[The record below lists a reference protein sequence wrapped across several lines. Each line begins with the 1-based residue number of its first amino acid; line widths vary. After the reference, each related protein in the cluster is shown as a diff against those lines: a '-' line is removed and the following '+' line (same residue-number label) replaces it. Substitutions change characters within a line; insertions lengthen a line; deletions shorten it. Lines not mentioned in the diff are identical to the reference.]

1 MADDRLKI
9 VVFGSYN
16 AGKSS
21 FIQAL
26 DPRSRHIE
34 ASSENGPTTVA
45 FDFGRLTVRDKAIY
59 LFGTPGQ
66 ERFEFVRQI
75 ISRGMDGAII
85 IVDATTGVDEM
96 TRYFYNQLKTLDVPL
111 AFMANKCDSPGAMP
125 DAISRDLPGE
135 VVHPISARNG
145 ENVHAA
151 LDAFVA
157 TLAAR

>member
-1 MADDRLKI
+1 
-9 VVFGSYN
+9 
-16 AGKSS
+16 
-21 FIQAL
+21 
-26 DPRSRHIE
+26 
-34 ASSENGPTTVA
+34 
-45 FDFGRLTVRDKAIY
+45 VRDKAIY

>member
-1 MADDRLKI
+1 MAEGRLKI
-9 VVFGSYN
+9 VVFGSFN

-34 ASSENGPTTVA
+34 ATSDGTRTTVA
-45 FDFGRLTVRDKAIY
+45 FDFGRLQVRDQSVF

-75 ISRGMDGAII
+75 LSRGMDGAII
-85 IVDATTGVDEM
+85 VVDATTGMDAM
-96 TRYFYNQLKTLDVPL
+96 TRHLYSQLKALDVPL

-125 DAISRDLPGE
+125 EAIHRALPGE
-135 VVHPISARNG
+135 MVHSISARNG

>member
-1 MADDRLKI
+1 MAEGRLKI
-9 VVFGSYN
+9 VVFGSFN

-34 ASSENGPTTVA
+34 ASSEEGPTTIA
-45 FDFGRLTVRDKAIY
+45 FDFGRLTVRDKAVF

-66 ERFEFVRQI
+66 ERFESVRQI

-85 IVDATTGVDEM
+85 IVDATTGVDAM
-96 TRYFYNQLKTLDVPL
+96 TRYLYNQLKALDAPL
-111 AFMANKCDSPGAMP
+111 AFMANKCDCPGAMP
-125 DAISRDLPGE
+125 EAIRRDLPGE
-135 VVHPISARNG
+135 AVHSISSRSG

-157 TLAAR
+157 TLIPR

>member
-1 MADDRLKI
+1 MAEGRLKI
-9 VVFGSYN
+9 VVFGSFN

-34 ASSENGPTTVA
+34 ASSKEGPTTVA
-45 FDFGRLTVRDKAIY
+45 FDFGRLQVGNQAVF

-75 ISRGMDGAII
+75 LSRGMDGAII
-85 IVDATTGVDEM
+85 VVDATTGVDAM
-96 TRYFYNQLKTLDVPL
+96 TRHLYGQLKALEVPL
-111 AFMANKCDSPGAMP
+111 AFMANKCDCPGAVP
-125 DAISRDLPGE
+125 EAICRDLPGE
-135 VVHPISARNG
+135 MVHSISARNG
-145 ENVHAA
+145 ENVHTA

-157 TLAAR
+157 TLSAR

>member
-1 MADDRLKI
+1 MAEGRLKI
-9 VVFGSYN
+9 VVFGSFN

-34 ASSENGPTTVA
+34 ASSEEGPTTVA
-45 FDFGRLTVRDKAIY
+45 FDLGRLTVRDKAVF

-85 IVDATTGVDEM
+85 VVDATTGVDAM
-96 TRYFYNQLKTLDVPL
+96 TRHLYDQLKALDVPL
-111 AFMANKCDSPGAMP
+111 AFMANKCDSPGAVP
-125 DAISRDLPGE
+125 EAVSHALPGE
-135 VVHPISARNG
+135 MVHPISARNG

-157 TLAAR
+157 TLTAR